1 MCYVLAFE
9 LAFLFAG
16 TNGAS
21 IQCCGPENENRL
33 LPILTLNRFRL
44 SPLLNVSSVGM
55 FHEYTVLEH
64 WNNKSMMCKII
75 CLNGTVL
82 TSYSSL
88 RQSLQSSLRQS
99 LYSFTKV

>member
-1 MCYVLAFE
+1 MGRAFSVVD
-9 LAFLFAG
+9 LKMKTGYFLF
-16 TNGAS
+16 
-21 IQCCGPENENRL
+21 
-33 LPILTLNRFRL
+33 LTLNLFRL

-88 RQSLQSSLRQS
+88 RQSLQSSLRHF
-99 LYSFTKV
+99 LNSFT